1 MFPFKQS
8 LQNIE
13 HCLSSIYRM
22 TDLVRFLD
30 PIVEKMDAGN
40 VVWNITKEIVSVVI
54 DVSNMASGSKWSSA
68 DSGYRHSNFQM

>member
-1 MFPFKQS
+1 
-8 LQNIE
+8 
-13 HCLSSIYRM
+13 M

-40 VVWNITKEIVSVVI
+40 VGWNITKEIVSVVI

>member
-1 MFPFKQS
+1 
-8 LQNIE
+8 
-13 HCLSSIYRM
+13 M

-40 VVWNITKEIVSVVI
+40 VGWNITKEIVSVVI

-68 DSGYRHSNFQM
+68 DSGYRHNDSKLQM